1 MLVGPEALLGSP
13 RMRGLFV
20 TFEGIDR
27 SGKTTQA
34 RLLVDALGSS
44 ALGVREPGGTPA
56 AERVRDLLKDASV
69 PLGVEAEA
77 LLFAAARAE
86 IVSNVI
92 RPALADGKVVVSDR
106 FLDSSLAYQGGAR
119 GLGVEEVERINRF
132 ATGGLTPDLTFL
144 LDLPP
149 SEAAARAGESDRFED
164 EGSSLQEAVLDTYGR
179 LMADDPGRWRRID
192 ASRAPEEIHAEVLAE
207 VEAVRSGARA

>member
-1 MLVGPEALLGSP
+1 
-13 RMRGLFV
+13 MRGLFV

-34 RLLVDALGSS
+34 RMLVSALGSS

-69 PLGVEAEA
+69 PLGTEAEA

-86 IVSNVI
+86 IVSKVI
-92 RPALADGKVVVSDR
+92 RPALAEGKVVVSDR

-132 ATGGLTPDLTFL
+132 ATGGLVPDLTFL
-144 LDLPP
+144 LDLSP
-149 SEAAARAGESDRFED
+149 SAAAARAGESDRFED
-164 EGSSLQEAVLDTYGR
+164 EGSELQEAVLSAYEQ
-179 LMADDPGRWRRID
+179 LIEADPERWRRVD
-192 ASRAPEEIHAEVLAE
+192 GSRSPEDVHAEVVAL
-207 VEAVRSGARA
+207 VEEARAGASA

>member
-1 MLVGPEALLGSP
+1 MLVGLMPVLGSP

-34 RLLVDALGSS
+34 RMLVDALGDD

-56 AERVRDLLKDASV
+56 GERVRDLLKDAAV
-69 PLGVEAEA
+69 PLGSEAEA

-86 IVSNVI
+86 IVDKVI
-92 RPALADGKVVVSDR
+92 RPALAEGKVVVSDR

-119 GLGVEEVERINRF
+119 GLGVDEVERINRF
-132 ATGGLTPDLTFL
+132 ATGGLVPDVTFL
-144 LDLPP
+144 LAIDP
-149 SEAAARAGESDRFED
+149 AAAASRAGESDRFED
-164 EGSSLQEAVLDTYGR
+164 EGSALQEAVLDTYSR
-179 LMADDPGRWRRID
+179 LMSDDPGRWRQID
-192 ASRAPEEIHAEVLAE
+192 ATRTPEEIHAEVLAE